1 MAELRSVQAIGDVL
15 VVQLRDVTCA
25 VAVVSLVLL
34 VPVEAAVIEPN
45 ETVDGGSQE
54 DVVDKEEEVEAES
67 LLQEDSRLDSV
78 SVEPVLPID
87 IVLPICMPFAFIG
100 FVSARMEK
108 HGSRLVYDTRLKSCT
123 LDHSTHLQTI
133 CREEV
138 AAVLVDIRF
147 GESPRSL
154 SSSCLRP
161 VCHFPVTNITTKSQV
176 YSYCSL

>member
-1 MAELRSVQAIGDVL
+1 MQAIGDVL
-15 VVQLRDVTCA
+15 VVQLRDVACA

-54 DVVDKEEEVEAES
+54 DVDREEDVEAES

-100 FVSARMEK
+100 FVSARMGK
-108 HGSRLVYDTRLKSCT
+108 HVSRLVYGTRVKKGRQCLNLAS
-123 LDHSTHLQTI
+123 LDAPPDHL
-133 CREEV
+133 
-138 AAVLVDIRF
+138 
-147 GESPRSL
+147 
-154 SSSCLRP
+154 
-161 VCHFPVTNITTKSQV
+161 
-176 YSYCSL
+176 

>member
-1 MAELRSVQAIGDVL
+1 MQAIGDVL
-15 VVQLRDVTCA
+15 VVQLRDVACA

-54 DVVDKEEEVEAES
+54 DVDNEEEVEAES

-100 FVSARMEK
+100 FVSAMMGKYVFAVSLR
-108 HGSRLVYDTRLKSCT
+108 HG
-123 LDHSTHLQTI
+123 
-133 CREEV
+133 
-138 AAVLVDIRF
+138 
-147 GESPRSL
+147 
-154 SSSCLRP
+154 
-161 VCHFPVTNITTKSQV
+161 
-176 YSYCSL
+176 